1 MDSNVLFVSPYV
13 QDANSL
19 AEMLDVGSTVVH
31 ASSLKDAA
39 SRLRAANFGVVL
51 TEAQLDDGNWLDL
64 LELTRR
70 LGTELVVTDAWADAQ
85 FWAMA
90 INLGAY
96 DMLAQPFHRT
106 EVRRVLASASSRQGK
121 TRTAGVA

>member
-31 ASSLKDAA
+31 ASSLKDAV

-51 TEAQLDDGNWLDL
+51 TEAELDDGNWLDL

-96 DMLAQPFHRT
+96 DMLAQPFHGT
-106 EVRRVLASASSRQGK
+106 EVRRVLASAASHQASARS
-121 TRTAGVA
+121 AGVV